1 MSYPNDRK
9 YSKEHEWVTVQDDVA
24 TVGVTDHAQSA
35 LGDIVYIDMPE
46 VDSEVEAHSS
56 IAEIE
61 SVKAV
66 SDVYTPVSGTITE
79 VNEALDGSE
88 DTVNSDPHNAGWLF
102 KIRLSDASELA
113 ALMDAAAY
121 EAFLAEQA

>member
-24 TVGVTDHAQSA
+24 TVGVTDHAQAA

-102 KIRLSDASELA
+102 KIRLSDAGELDE
-113 ALMDAAAY
+113 LMDAAGY

>member
-9 YSKEHEWVTVQDDVA
+9 YSKEHEWVIVEGDIA
-24 TVGVTDHAQSA
+24 TVGVTDHAQEA

-46 VDSEVEAHSS
+46 VDAEVEAHSS

-66 SDVYTPVSGTITE
+66 SDVYTPVSGSITE
-79 VNEALDGSE
+79 VNEEIGRAH
-88 DTVNSDPHNAGWLF
+88 V
-102 KIRLSDASELA
+102 
-113 ALMDAAAY
+113 
-121 EAFLAEQA
+121 